1 MAQGRNQDYE
11 SPSERYRREA
21 KSAFK
26 DTYPHLLHMESS
38 PNLDALIK
46 DLMAFMEKNADGVTS
61 TQLRN
66 IYSKVKPITE
76 ANKLKMQRPRLAYII
91 ARQQTDKAR
100 LLMHL
105 LDDLI
110 ERVDGEKNTVE
121 GFKQFFE
128 AMVAYHKYFEKK
140 S

>member
-11 SPSERYRREA
+11 SPSERYRKEA
-21 KSAFK
+21 KAAFK
-26 DTYPHLLHMESS
+26 DTYQHLLNMEQS
-38 PNLDALIK
+38 PDLNLVIK
-46 DLMAFMEKNADGVTS
+46 DMMAFMKKNADGVTS
-61 TQLRN
+61 SQLRN
-66 IYSKVKPITE
+66 IYSKIKPITE

-105 LDDLI
+105 LDHLI
-110 ERVDGEKNTVE
+110 EDVDGEKNTVN

-128 AMVAYHKYFEKK
+128 AIVAYHKYFEKK

>member
-1 MAQGRNQDYE
+1 
-11 SPSERYRREA
+11 
-21 KSAFK
+21 
-26 DTYPHLLHMESS
+26 MESS